1 MEYGTQYE
9 MARLAA
15 DTFKLWTVER
25 LERLSDA
32 DRLAVLALASDLTHR
47 TGVPFRA
54 GDGFRQKK
62 RPGS

>member
-1 MEYGTQYE
+1 MEHGTQYE

-15 DTFKLWTVER
+15 DTFNLWTVER

-32 DRLAVLALASDLTHR
+32 DRRAVLALASELTRR
-47 TGVPFRA
+47 TGVPFRS
-54 GDGFRQKK
+54 GDGFRKKK